1 MASIAVP
8 TTTQLRSL
16 ERKRQT
22 NDEKTDFTGYDE
34 SSQNIVILAWLE
46 KVLFSYIVKIAAP
59 RREDRYEGRNHHRAR
74 LDR

>member
-34 SSQNIVILAWLE
+34 SSQNIVILARLE

-59 RREDRYEGRNHHRAR
+59 RSEDRYEGRNHHRAR